1 MIKEQVIA
9 IIALNAQGK
18 TPAEIAS
25 ERGLTEDEV
34 RKVIEEQ
41 GREPNEPGKEPA
53 GYRRISDKIK
63 DKIIEEKKKG
73 RSDADIAKELGIGK
87 SSVYRT
93 WSLYKLIGKQ
103 WEEQEDI
110 EEIVEE
116 EFGKGAAEE
125 IRPEPPKA
133 PKAEKKA
140 EQKASREDDY
150 CSTDSKSQKLS
161 GIAAANTIEGALN
174 EWLGSEAEIIM
185 INASRTKGEV
195 RFTYQGEA
203 YGFRFGRLKNNEK
216 DTDII

>member
-87 SSVYRT
+87 STVYRT

-103 WEEQEDI
+103 KEEQEDI

-125 IRPEPPKA
+125 IRPESPKA

-140 EQKASREDDY
+140 EQKSKEDNY
-150 CSTDSKSQKLS
+150 CADDSKSQKLS
-161 GIAAANTIEGALN
+161 GIAAANVIEGALN
-174 EWLGSEAEIIM
+174 EWLGNEAEIIM
-185 INASRTKGEV
+185 INASKTRAEV
-195 RFTYQGEA
+195 RFVYQGEG
-203 YGFRFGRLKNNEK
+203 YGFRFGRLKNE
-216 DTDII
+216 